1 MNNNDLDE
9 LETINQ
15 STSFTTGRKDARGTK
30 QNTVASAATRKPL
43 FQGYKRSLPRKAVKK
58 ISLPVLKFMEKKD
71 E

>member
-30 QNTVASAATRKPL
+30 QNTVVSAATRKPL
-43 FQGYKRSLPRKAVKK
+43 FQGYKRIVPRNAVRK
-58 ISLPVLKFMEKKD
+58 ISLPVLKFMENNN